1 MFACHFYGVVD
12 KTSQQLISVA
22 TPANFLLTIPAK
34 SCKNSNVP
42 LESAPTAMDLHQAA
56 HQGTYV
62 SQPLSSFSNRSSPSV
77 CLFLK
82 VLMPSLVGAALV
94 KYRKLDQ
101 DGLKAAAHIQI
112 YGALPCLMFASI
124 VPTINAQNLHRIL
137 VCVGFALFYMLVSY
151 VLSKA
156 LLMVAS
162 VPSNFRN
169 GFIVAAVVSKKS
181 FQIFPQEIL
190 LSHKHIYVWSNWGIK
205 LWEYPHECHTIFGRR
220 TTLWKAGRRRDGRL
234 VCFILRHGLQHHDVR
249 WTRNNTELNILEMI
263 DRDYMPSEQARI
275 TTPYLPCGPTLSHS
289 EEAGNMNQREA
300 DRPTRDSSPEIEM
313 RVEQEVPHAQLV
325 VSRGV
330 LTRLLHHLSPVIIS
344 LAVGTLVAVTPPLK
358 GLFTVLKGHVVQK
371 PTTPDG
377 KPLLSVIL
385 DSTEYLGAAAIP
397 LGLLV
402 TGASFANMSISRRVW
417 HRLPFR
423 AIVGL
428 TIVKLICLPA
438 SGVLAVSFIDKYSA
452 LFLGEEGRVLK
463 MICLYYSC
471 TVTSTNQISLAS
483 IAAGVFLK
491 PGENSN
497 EEVASNVDLLCS
509 FVALQVLF
517 SLSSCGNFLHWF
529 HDQNGFLIFF
539 FFSLFHIIG

>member
-1 MFACHFYGVVD
+1 MSHL
-12 KTSQQLISVA
+12 SLPQLLWIS
-22 TPANFLLTIPAK
+22 IK
-34 SCKNSNVP
+34 P
-42 LESAPTAMDLHQAA
+42 LI
-56 HQGTYV
+56 
-62 SQPLSSFSNRSSPSV
+62 
-77 CLFLK
+77 K

-124 VPTINAQNLHRIL
+124 VPAINAQNLHRIL

-169 GFIVAAVVSKKS
+169 GFIVAAV
-181 FQIFPQEIL
+181 
-190 LSHKHIYVWSNWGIK
+190 WSNWGNIPMSVIQS
-205 LWEYPHECHTIFGRR
+205 LAAGPPFGKPEDVEMGVSYASFFVMVYNIMMFVGPG
-220 TTLWKAGRRRDGRL
+220 TT
-234 VCFILRHGLQHHDVR
+234 
-249 WTRNNTELNILEMI
+249 MI

-509 FVALQVLF
+509 FVALQYLVYPLVATF
-517 SLSSCGNFLHWF
+517 FI
-529 HDQNGFLIFF
+529 GFMIKMV
-539 FFSLFHIIG
+539 S